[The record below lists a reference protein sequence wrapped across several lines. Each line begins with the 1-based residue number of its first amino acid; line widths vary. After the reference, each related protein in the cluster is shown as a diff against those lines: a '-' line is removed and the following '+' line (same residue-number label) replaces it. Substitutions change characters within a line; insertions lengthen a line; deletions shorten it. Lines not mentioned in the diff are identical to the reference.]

1 MSDVG
6 GSNGANGKST
16 NGAGSGVTHAG
27 VGVERA
33 PATAAG
39 GVEPGSAVPPPV
51 KVIEFYP
58 PPEPDELPPPTFK
71 QALVG
76 YGSILLGLVLLGVL
90 LGSLMRL
97 LR

>member
-6 GSNGANGKST
+6 GSNGANGKSA
-16 NGAGSGVTHAG
+16 NGAGVAPPRGVA
-27 VGVERA
+27 
-33 PATAAG
+33 
-39 GVEPGSAVPPPV
+39 PGSAEPPPV

-58 PPEPDELPPPTFK
+58 PPEPDELPPPTFR